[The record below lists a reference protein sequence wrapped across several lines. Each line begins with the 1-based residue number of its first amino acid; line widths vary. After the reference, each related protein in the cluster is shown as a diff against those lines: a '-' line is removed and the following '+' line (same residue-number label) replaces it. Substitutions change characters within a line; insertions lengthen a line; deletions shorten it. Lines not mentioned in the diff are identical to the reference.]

1 MLSSIALS
9 VGDYNGIGPE
19 IILKSLRDND
29 MARFLLFAPASVTQ
43 YYAELLDIPP
53 IFTSVTSIS
62 EAVDPQKHYVITDGF
77 SDVTPSPGKLSALS
91 GEVAMR
97 SIQFATKAVMKGAAD
112 ALVTAPISK
121 EAIQMAG
128 YSEPGHT
135 EFLAKIT
142 NCDRYTMMLVS
153 DVLRVALLTTHIPVK
168 AIASAVTIER
178 ILEKLEIV
186 NVALKQS
193 FGIHQP
199 RIAVFGL
206 NPHAGDGGVMG
217 NEELEVITP
226 AIERARELGINCEGP
241 FPADGWFGNR
251 LFTKFD
257 AVLAMYHDQGLAP
270 FKALSFGK
278 GVNFTAGLPIIRT
291 SPDHGTAFDIAG
303 TGKASIESLI
313 EAVGL
318 AIRLSNEKRNK

>member
-19 IILKSLRDND
+19 IILKCSCHNN
-29 MARFLLFAPASVTQ
+29 MARYLLFAPVSVAQ
-43 YYAELLDIPP
+43 YYSELLDIPP
-53 IFTSVTSIS
+53 IFISVRNVE
-62 EAVDPQKHYVITDGF
+62 EAIDPQKHYIITDGF
-77 SDVTPSPGKLSALS
+77 DDVIPSPGKLSALS

-97 SIQFATKAVMKGAAD
+97 SIQFATKAVMDGFAD

-142 NCDRYTMMLVS
+142 NCDQYTMMLMS

-168 AIASAVTIER
+168 AIASAVTVER
-178 ILEKLEIV
+178 ILEKVEIV

-217 NEELEVITP
+217 NEEIEVILP
-226 AIERARELGINCEGP
+226 AIERARGLGINCEGP

-251 LFTKFD
+251 MYTKYD

-313 EAVGL
+313 EAIRL
-318 AIRLSNEKRNK
+318 AIRLSMKKRN

>member
-29 MARFLLFAPASVTQ
+29 IARFLLYAPASVAL
-43 YYAELLDIPP
+43 YYSELLNIPP
-53 IFTSVTSIS
+53 IFTYVRKVEDAI
-62 EAVDPQKHYVITDGF
+62 DPHKHYVITDGF
-77 SDVTPSPGKLSALS
+77 DDVIPNPGKLSAIS

-97 SIQFATKAVMKGAAD
+97 SIEFATKAVKDGFAD

-135 EFLAKIT
+135 EYLAKIT

-178 ILEKLEIV
+178 VLEKLEIV
-186 NVALKQS
+186 NLALKKS

-217 NEELEVITP
+217 NEEMEVISP
-226 AIERARELGINCEGP
+226 AIERAREIGINCEGP
-241 FPADGWFGNR
+241 FPADGWFGNKMY
-251 LFTKFD
+251 TKYD
-257 AVLAMYHDQGLAP
+257 TVLAMYHDQGLAP

-303 TGKASIESLI
+303 TGKASVESLI
-313 EAVGL
+313 EAIRL
-318 AIRLSNEKRNK
+318 AIRLSKKKKE